1 MPEYDQPEPGVVE
14 ITGEQEIPPDLVV
27 VPNRH
32 AQLVPNIGVIGGAH
46 SVLVVETGMGPRN
59 AEKVLKFAADHA
71 KGRRLYLTTTHF
83 HPEHAF
89 GARVFAGQ
97 ATYLVN
103 RAQADDGVPEDQVA
117 AAFASRVGPVFA
129 NEAIQA
135 AGGAAWADPAL
146 SGRDRSI
153 AVITALVAQGVT
165 GDRLGAHLDLARQQG
180 LDDDALT
187 ALMVLLAGYLGYAH
201 ASLAMEVIHARAA
214 ARLSAAA
221 GGAQETTG

>member
-1 MPEYDQPEPGVVE
+1 M
-14 ITGEQEIPPDLVV
+14 
-27 VPNRH
+27 
-32 AQLVPNIGVIGGAH
+32 
-46 SVLVVETGMGPRN
+46 
-59 AEKVLKFAADHA
+59 
-71 KGRRLYLTTTHF
+71 
-83 HPEHAF
+83 
-89 GARVFAGQ
+89 
-97 ATYLVN
+97 
-103 RAQADDGVPEDQVA
+103 PEDQVA